1 MEMTKRPVV
10 TGYGA
15 RDKKYSTQQCNSPA
29 GLGEHSIT
37 QRLYAVV
44 GHNKMR
50 ESGPDQNSGQQMQT
64 QDFDVLEHAAD
75 WCQGGEPVWLCTIV
89 AAIGSSPRPVG
100 SLLVC
105 HNDGRQVGSV
115 SGGCVEE
122 DLLQRLR
129 AGEFTGTQ
137 AHIIEYGV
145 SAEENE
151 RLGLPCGGRLHLL
164 VQTLGQ
170 ADLDWLNP
178 VLESLAQRTTTQR
191 QLDLSTGK
199 TFLSPVA
206 RFIPLQLDSLY
217 LRQCFGARMRM
228 LLVGAGQLAQS
239 LAELATAMDYEVI
252 VTDPRREILAQ
263 WEGPAV
269 PLLQGMPDDIVREQV
284 TDQHSIVITLTHDP
298 RIDDMAL
305 MEALTT
311 DAWYIGALGS
321 SRTTQKRLLR
331 LAQLGLAEGD
341 IAKLHAPV
349 GLDIGSKTPIEIAVA
364 IMAELTQLRR
374 RSIV

>member
-1 MEMTKRPVV
+1 MRKS
-10 TGYGA
+10 GS
-15 RDKKYSTQQCNSPA
+15 DHNA
-29 GLGEHSIT
+29 G
-37 QRLYAVV
+37 QY
-44 GHNKMR
+44 
-50 ESGPDQNSGQQMQT
+50 MQT
-64 QDFDVLEHAAD
+64 QDFDVLEHAAN
-75 WCQGGEPVWLCTIV
+75 WCQQDEPVWLCTIV

-129 AGEFTGTQ
+129 NGEFTGVKP
-137 AHIIEYGV
+137 HIIEYGIT
-145 SAEENE
+145 AEENE

-170 ADLDWLNP
+170 PDLDWLSP
-178 VLESLAQRTTTQR
+178 VLESLEQRHTCRR
-191 QLDLSTGK
+191 QLDLVSGET
-199 TFLSPVA
+199 TLLQVPQFT
-206 RFIPLQLDSLY
+206 PLHLDSQSLQ
-217 LRQCFGARMRM
+217 QCFGARMRM

-263 WEGPAV
+263 WEGPTV
-269 PLLQGMPDDIVREQV
+269 PLIQGMPDDIVREQAA
-284 TDQHSIVITLTHDP
+284 DKHSIIITLTHDP

-321 SRTTQKRLLR
+321 KRTTQNRLLR
-331 LAQLGLAEGD
+331 LTQLGLTEGE

-364 IMAELTQLRR
+364 IMAELTRLRR
-374 RSIV
+374 RPEG